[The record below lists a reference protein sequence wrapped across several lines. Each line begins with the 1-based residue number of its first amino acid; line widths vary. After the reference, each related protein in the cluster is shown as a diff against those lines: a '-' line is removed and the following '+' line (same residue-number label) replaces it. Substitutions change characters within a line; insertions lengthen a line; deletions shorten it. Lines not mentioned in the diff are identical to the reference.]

1 MLQKWKLLTL
11 NKFLILF
18 FRSPNP
24 GRIRATL
31 LTPMSSTEFPICSS
45 SWAASTPR
53 WASSAFTWSGSRRT
67 TGSPTGLKPSILSIL
82 IFCHIHS
89 RHRITVRLVSSLTGL
104 DWIALLRANSNM
116 FYCLFESSK
125 TVDQP
130 YGDPSPW
137 ELCVTR
143 LGYFWKVIVA
153 IFLTKVAQIYD
164 DF

>member
-1 MLQKWKLLTL
+1 
-11 NKFLILF
+11 
-18 FRSPNP
+18 
-24 GRIRATL
+24 
-31 LTPMSSTEFPICSS
+31 
-45 SWAASTPR
+45 
-53 WASSAFTWSGSRRT
+53 
-67 TGSPTGLKPSILSIL
+67 
-82 IFCHIHS
+82 
-89 RHRITVRLVSSLTGL
+89 
-104 DWIALLRANSNM
+104 M

-125 TVDQP
+125 TVDQQ